1 MLTIS
6 PPEIRDDEIQAEP
19 TEADSFM
26 LKLSPTRLNA
36 KRKERNARGFNYI
49 QLIVGMIIFVALSRI
64 VGPPAFRMIT
74 RARSTA
80 LSANIQ
86 TAAETVRNVLAID
99 PSSRGTMSGTTGAP
113 TDSLLAALTD
123 DAPFNWEASWALT
136 DADDSDTIRVQ
147 LIEKDATNASP
158 ATTPTPPKVNWLL
171 NDWDAVRVHARNQDG
186 AWACALIVLKPN
198 ADDLDADNDAS
209 VQINGADN
217 GGVAGNNLSVAN
229 ANARLRGVWYDSGQT
244 YTAGTTDAAGEA
256 FHCSP
261 VASAAGT
268 AIALG
273 CEGVTATMATAD
285 ACHTAGGAWLPA
297 VSANT
302 SIDPLPGGANLW
314 GIVSGRVL
322 TRNL

>member
-1 MLTIS
+1 MFSKPNTQEKKGNFRMLTLS
-6 PPEIRDDEIQAEP
+6 QPETREDEIQAEP
-19 TEADSFM
+19 TDKDSFM

-80 LSANIQ
+80 LEANIQ

-99 PSSRGTMSGTTGAP
+99 PASRGDMSSSTTGEP

-136 DADDSDTIRVQ
+136 GTDDSDTIRVQ
-147 LIEKDATNASP
+147 LIEKDGAAAP
-158 ATTPTPPKVNWLL
+158 ATTPTPPKVDWLL

-198 ADDLDADNDAS
+198 AAALDADTDAS
-209 VQINGADN
+209 VGINGADD
-217 GGVAGNNLSVAN
+217 GGTPANNMTVAN
-229 ANARLRGVWYDSGQT
+229 ANARLRGVWYDSGDT
-244 YTAGTTDAAGEA
+244 YGAFAYMWGAG
-256 FHCSP
+256 
-261 VASAAGT
+261 
-268 AIALG
+268 
-273 CEGVTATMATAD
+273 
-285 ACHTAGGAWLPA
+285 WL
-297 VSANT
+297 
-302 SIDPLPGGANLW
+302 
-314 GIVSGRVL
+314 RVL
-322 TRNL
+322 E

>member
-1 MLTIS
+1 MLTLT
-6 PPEIRDDEIQAEP
+6 PPETREDEIQVDE
-19 TEADSFM
+19 TDDRNLM
-26 LKLSPTRLNA
+26 LRLSPTRVNA
-36 KRKERNARGFNYI
+36 RRKERNARGFNYI

-99 PSSRGTMSGTTGAP
+99 PASRGDMTANATTGAP

-136 DADDSDTIRVQ
+136 DSDDSDTIRVQ
-147 LIEKDATNASP
+147 LVEKDSVGAPGVATP
-158 ATTPTPPKVNWLL
+158 AKVDWLL

-209 VQINGADN
+209 VGINGADD
-217 GGVAGNNLSVAN
+217 GGTAANNMTVAN
-229 ANARLRGVWYDSGQT
+229 ANARLRGVWYDSGDT
-244 YTAGTTDAAGEA
+244 YAAGA
-256 FHCSP
+256 AGDALHCSP
-261 VASAAGT
+261 VATAGGT
-268 AIALG
+268 AIAASCTG
-273 CEGVTATMATAD
+273 ATGGDAT
-285 ACHTAGGAWLPA
+285 ACHTADGAWLSA
-297 VSANT
+297 VAANND
-302 SIDPLPGGANLW
+302 IDPLPGGANLW

>member
-1 MLTIS
+1 MLTLT
-6 PPEIRDDEIQAEP
+6 PPETRDDEIQVDE
-19 TEADSFM
+19 TERDSILLRM
-26 LKLSPTRLNA
+26 SPTRARKNA
-36 KRKERNARGFNYI
+36 HGFNYI

-80 LSANIQ
+80 LEANIQ

-99 PSSRGTMSGTTGAP
+99 PASRGDMTSSTTGEP

-136 DADDSDTIRVQ
+136 GTDDSDTIRVQ
-147 LIEKDATNASP
+147 LIEKDGAAAP
-158 ATTPTPPKVNWLL
+158 ATTPTPPKVDWLL

-198 ADDLDADNDAS
+198 AAALDADTDAS
-209 VQINGADN
+209 VGINGADD
-217 GGVAGNNLSVAN
+217 GGTPANNMTVAN
-229 ANARLRGVWYDSGQT
+229 ANARLRGVWYDSGDT

-261 VASAAGT
+261 AATAGST
-268 AIALG
+268 AIAAS
-273 CEGVTATMATAD
+273 CEGAAGGDATA
-285 ACHTAGGAWLPA
+285 CHGAGGAWL
-297 VSANT
+297 SAAAAT
-302 SIDPLPGGANLW
+302 AGIDPLPGGANLW

-322 TRNL
+322 TRNI